1 MVPILSAPSP
11 PTLHTADAHSPA
23 WRTKPAHQPVTYPS
37 APALLSATAQ
47 LRALP
52 PIVTA
57 PEIHR
62 LRAALARAAR
72 GEALVLQGG
81 DCAELFA
88 YCEAGKIDAKLKLLL
103 QMSLVLVY
111 GARRPVVRIGRI
123 AGQYA
128 KPRSSPV
135 EKVAVAPA
143 GGKGEEAAKTV
154 EVPSF
159 RGDILNGYPVEE
171 RAIDPARLVAA
182 YWHSAATMNYA
193 RAQLA
198 SGMADLHSPMDW
210 GLGHVRDDALQK
222 KYARIVESIR
232 DSLSFMQTVGADSV
246 AGGGPLS
253 TVDLYTSHEGLVLE
267 YEEAL
272 VRRMKRP
279 ADESTGRWS
288 GRKGEGDDGFAHYAT
303 SAHFLWIGDRTR
315 QLDGAHVEF
324 FRGLANPIGI
334 KVGPSMAGDELAR
347 LLDVVDPDREPGR
360 VTLITRYGADKVERM
375 LGAHIEAVRRSGH
388 VVVWQC
394 DPMHGCVNP
403 PSLPSST
410 SDQRGQE
417 HALDGD
423 GRQDALVRR
432 HLRRARGRAAHP
444 PPARELPRRHAPRA
458 DGRRRDRVRR
468 RERGPRRGGPQPQL
482 HDLLRPA
489 AQREAGAG
497 AGVLGRGSLSHGECG
512 AVMALQKFASS
523 ADIKIKVMI
532 SVSKWTV

>member
-1 MVPILSAPSP
+1 VS
-11 PTLHTADAHSPA
+11 
-23 WRTKPAHQPVTYPS
+23 YPS
-37 APALLSATAQ
+37 AAALSAATSR

-62 LRAALARAAR
+62 LRAALARAAA

-88 YCEAGKIDAKLKLLL
+88 YCDPAQIDAKLKLLL

-135 EKVAVAPA
+135 ERVVVPA
-143 GGKGEEAAKTV
+143 GDGGEARAV

-159 RGDILNGYPVEE
+159 RGDILNGYDVAD
-171 RAIDPARLVAA
+171 RAIDPERLVAA

-210 GLGHVRDDALQK
+210 GLGHVRDGALQK

-232 DSLSFMQTVGADSV
+232 DSLSFMRTVGADST
-246 AGGGPLS
+246 AGAGPLS

-279 ADESTGRWS
+279 VDEAGGGAER
-288 GRKGEGDDGFAHYAT
+288 GKDGFAHYAT
-303 SAHFLWIGDRTR
+303 SAHFIWIGDRTR

-324 FRGLANPIGI
+324 FRGIANPVGV

-347 LLDVVDPDREPGR
+347 LLDVIDPAREPGR
-360 VTLITRYGADKVERM
+360 VTLITRYGADKVEKL
-375 LGAHIEAVRRSGH
+375 LGGHIEAVRRSGH

-394 DPMHGCVNP
+394 DPMHGFVLLP
-403 PSLPSST
+403 PSSVASDRGTATRTRRPRASRRAPSRPSSPSSRPRCAST
-410 SDQRGQE
+410 
-417 HALDGD
+417 
-423 GRQDALVRR
+423 
-432 HLRRARGRAAHP
+432 ARTA
-444 PPARELPRRHAPRA
+444 
-458 DGRRRDRVRR
+458 
-468 RERGPRRGGPQPQL
+468 
-482 HDLLRPA
+482 
-489 AQREAGAG
+489 
-497 AGVLGRGSLSHGECG
+497 
-512 AVMALQKFASS
+512 ASS
-523 ADIKIKVMI
+523 AACT
-532 SVSKWTV
+532 SSSRATR